1 MSDLLTRIA
10 NLTKDAIDSEAKI
23 LNLYF
28 ELNKAY
34 EEIGDEKFDDV
45 VGIHRPNLHAFMIDT
60 TNHIEIL
67 SNNKF
72 VVESSIDKKAEKA
85 RKKLEEEW
93 EELVK
98 KIPQK
103 DEYYLEG
110 IKTWHVSQYTMVPD
124 GVSIREPLFKEEMI
138 KLVAAGFRLAINDNF
153 GTGNIRVED
162 NGFAIELW
170 QWNKQKII
178 HKNTIDEVII
188 WLTNFFE
195 KQIV

>member
-1 MSDLLTRIA
+1 MSDLLKRIA
-10 NLTKDAIDSEAKI
+10 DLTRGAIESEAKTM
-23 LNLYF
+23 NLYF

-34 EEIGDEKFDDV
+34 EELVNEKFKDV
-45 VGIHRPNLHAFMIDT
+45 VGLNRPNLTIFMLDIK
-60 TNHIEIL
+60 NHTEIL

-72 VVESSIDKKAEKA
+72 AVESRIDEKAEKE
-85 RKKLEEEW
+85 RKKWEEEW
-93 EELVK
+93 NDCIK

-103 DEYYLEG
+103 DEYNLEG
-110 IKTWHVSQYTMVPD
+110 INTWRISQFQMVPD
-124 GVSIREPLFKEEMI
+124 GISVREPLFKEEMI
-138 KLVAAGFRLAINDNF
+138 KLIAAGFRLGFNDEF

-162 NGFAIELW
+162 NGFTIELW

>member
-1 MSDLLTRIA
+1 MSDLLNRIA
-10 NLTKDAIDSEAKI
+10 NLTRDAIESEAKT

-28 ELNKAY
+28 ELNKAHD
-34 EEIGDEKFDDV
+34 ELGNEKFADV
-45 VGIHRPNLHAFMIDT
+45 VGLHRPNLHAFMLDI

-72 VVESSIDKKAEKA
+72 AVDSRIDDKAEKA

-93 EELVK
+93 NECTK

-103 DEYYLEG
+103 GEYYLEG
-110 IKTWHVSQYTMVPD
+110 IKTWHVSQFQMVPD
-124 GVSIREPLFKEEMI
+124 TVSTREPLFKEEMI
-138 KLVAAGFRLAINDNF
+138 KLIDAGFRLGFNDEF
-153 GTGNIRVED
+153 GTGSIRVED
-162 NGFAIELW
+162 SGFAIELW

-178 HKNTIDEVII
+178 HKNTIDEVIA
-188 WLTNFFE
+188 WLANFFE

>member
-1 MSDLLTRIA
+1 MSELLTRIA
-10 NLTKDAIDSEAKI
+10 NLTRDAIESEARTM
-23 LNLYF
+23 NLYF

-34 EEIGDEKFDDV
+34 DELGNEKFNDV
-45 VGIHRPNLHAFMIDT
+45 IGLHRPNLHTFMLDIK
-60 TNHIEIL
+60 NHTEVL

-72 VVESSIDKKAEKA
+72 SVESRIDEKAEKE
-85 RKKLEEEW
+85 RKKLEELWKESI
-93 EELVK
+93 K

-110 IKTWHVSQYTMVPD
+110 IKTWHVSQFEMVPETI
-124 GVSIREPLFKEEMI
+124 STREPIFKEEMI
-138 KLVAAGFRLAINDNF
+138 KLIAAGFRLGINDEF

-170 QWNKQKII
+170 QWNKQKIV
-178 HKNTIDEVII
+178 HKNTIDEVIE

>member
-1 MSDLLTRIA
+1 MSDLLRRIA
-10 NLTKDAIDSEAKI
+10 NLTRDAIESEAKT

-34 EEIGDEKFDDV
+34 EELVNEKFKDV
-45 VGIHRPNLHAFMIDT
+45 VGLNRPNLTTFMLDIK
-60 TNHIEIL
+60 NHTEIL
-67 SNNKF
+67 NINKF
-72 VVESSIDKKAEKA
+72 AVDSRIDDKAEKE
-85 RKKLEEEW
+85 RKKLKEQWNECI
-93 EELVK
+93 K

-103 DEYYLEG
+103 DDYNLEG
-110 IKTWHVSQYTMVPD
+110 IKTWHVSQFEMVPETI
-124 GVSIREPLFKEEMI
+124 STREPIFKEEMI
-138 KLVAAGFRLAINDNF
+138 KLIAAGFRLGFNDEF
-153 GTGNIRVED
+153 GTGSIRVED

-178 HKNTIDEVII
+178 HKNTIDEVIV